1 MSSVVIFCFDPR
13 WPGSFV
19 PYRSNR
25 TIRHFTVQRTDS
37 IPMIVQ
43 RIRSV
48 AGNDQI
54 DTLYLCAHG
63 NSGYLQ
69 LGTGLTPT
77 TAPSFSVL
85 SGRFASMGF
94 IQIHG
99 CGVASSTS
107 ITAPGGT
114 VEHPLVVPGTFTGSG
129 LGLELLRTLANHTG
143 ALVEAA
149 INAQYDD
156 PLYTYE
162 GPTVVVG
169 RGGSFA
175 SSQ

>member
-1 MSSVVIFCFDPR
+1 MRVIIFCFDPR
-13 WPGSFV
+13 WPGTFI
-19 PYRSNR
+19 PYRSNV
-25 TIRHFTVQRTDS
+25 TIRHFRIQTTDS
-37 IPMIVQ
+37 IQVIAQ

-48 AGNDQI
+48 AGSDSI
-54 DTLYLCAHG
+54 ETLYLCAHG

-69 LGTGLTPT
+69 LGTGLSST
-77 TAPSFSVL
+77 TAPPFSL
-85 SGRFASMGF
+85 LNGRFGSMGF

-99 CGVASSTS
+99 CGVASTTS

-129 LGLELLRTLANHTG
+129 LGLELLRTLANLTG

-149 INAQYDD
+149 IHAQYDD

>member
-1 MSSVVIFCFDPR
+1 MSVIIFCFDPR
-13 WPGSFV
+13 WPGTFV
-19 PYRSNR
+19 PYRSNV
-25 TIRHFTVQRTDS
+25 TIRHFTVQQADS
-37 IPMIVQ
+37 IPIIAQ

-48 AGNDQI
+48 AGSDLI
-54 DTLYLCAHG
+54 STLYLCAHG

-69 LGTGLTPT
+69 LGTGLT
-77 TAPSFSVL
+77 TATAMSFSVL
-85 SGRFASMGF
+85 RGRFDFMGI

-114 VEHPLVVPGTFTGSG
+114 IEHPNVVPGTFTGSG
-129 LGLELLRTLANHTG
+129 LGLELLRSLATHTG

>member
-1 MSSVVIFCFDPR
+1 MSVIIFCFDPR
-13 WPGSFV
+13 WPGTFV
-19 PYRSNR
+19 PYRSNV

-37 IPMIVQ
+37 IPVIAQ

-48 AGNDQI
+48 AGSDLI
-54 DTLYLCAHG
+54 ETLYLCAHG

-69 LGTGLTPT
+69 LGTGLT
-77 TAPSFSVL
+77 TATAMSFSVL
-85 SGRFASMGF
+85 RGRFDFMGM

-114 VEHPLVVPGTFTGSG
+114 VEHPVVVPGTFTGSG
-129 LGLELLRTLANHTG
+129 MGLELLRALADSTG

-169 RGGSFA
+169 RGGSYA